1 MTTGKRGDRLAAE
14 PFATR
19 LLKLYTEQMAYLAGA
34 AAMIGAQLL
43 FTYAPVMNRLFHT
56 APITVSAWG
65 LIVATGFCSFLLVE
79 LTKLRRTP

>member
-1 MTTGKRGDRLAAE
+1 
-14 PFATR
+14 
-19 LLKLYTEQMAYLAGA
+19 
-34 AAMIGAQLL
+34 MIGAQLL